1 MGALRDQTLALAGV
15 FQAARLVQQV
25 ARRGMA
31 EASPLETTV
40 RSIFVREAQTAEAV
54 YGGPAG
60 VHLGLRTLCSQLGG
74 GPGERDLELTR
85 YVVAILQQEQRMRR
99 RRTLL
104 SHIAERLDQAD
115 TQARFF
121 EVTHRNVMANL
132 AGIYSETVGTLR
144 AKIMVYGDQD
154 HLGNA
159 DNVNRVRA
167 VLLAGLRAAVLW
179 RQRGGSRLGLLWHRR
194 QILEEAREL
203 AREAV
208 A

>member
-31 EASPLETTV
+31 EASPLEASV
-40 RSIFVREAQTAEAV
+40 QSIFVREARSAETV
-54 YGGPAG
+54 YGGATG
-60 VHLGLRTLCSQLGG
+60 VQLGLRMLCRQLGG
-74 GPGERDLELTR
+74 GAGDRDLELTR

-99 RRTLL
+99 RRALL
-104 SHIAERLDQAD
+104 NRIAERLDQAV

-121 EVTHRNVMANL
+121 PVTHPNVMANL
-132 AGIYSETVGTLR
+132 AGIYSETVGTLK

-179 RQRGGSRLGLLWHRR
+179 RQRGGTRLRLLWHRR
-194 QILEEAREL
+194 SILQEAREL
-203 AREAV
+203 LREAV